1 MTVIEQVHCSISH
14 SAELGVK
21 TVRDASGKPA
31 HNGKEVRAWP
41 TGRLGDIL
49 RRIAA
54 RRLVRVHCAALAI
67 ALAGHLRRDTYR
79 CFWTHP
85 TLVVHM
91 LLFVCVCVCALSG
104 CMTVSV
110 CVCACVCMQR
120 VRVCAACLCVC
131 VCARARVCVCVSVCA
146 CVYCVH
152 ACLLQVDHRIRLP
165 VTVKV
170 DGNKVVYEWDDGA
183 YE

>member
-1 MTVIEQVHCSISH
+1 
-14 SAELGVK
+14 
-21 TVRDASGKPA
+21 
-31 HNGKEVRAWP
+31 
-41 TGRLGDIL
+41 
-49 RRIAA
+49 
-54 RRLVRVHCAALAI
+54 
-67 ALAGHLRRDTYR
+67 
-79 CFWTHP
+79 
-85 TLVVHM
+85 
-91 LLFVCVCVCALSG
+91 
-104 CMTVSV
+104 
-110 CVCACVCMQR
+110 MQR